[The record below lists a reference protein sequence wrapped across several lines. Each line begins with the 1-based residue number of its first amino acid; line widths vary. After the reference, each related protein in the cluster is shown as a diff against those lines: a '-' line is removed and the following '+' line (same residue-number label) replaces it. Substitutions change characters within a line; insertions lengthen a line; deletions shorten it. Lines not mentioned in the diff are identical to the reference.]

1 MKKIVLR
8 PSAIDTASNCPQQW
22 YRTHILGQ
30 NSIPNARASI
40 GTAIHRA
47 AEVLWTEAIATGKKD
62 VNLAK
67 ATDAALEC
75 FKEEAKQGLQFKDG
89 ENVNTANVEVI
100 KGTEAFVTDIVPFT
114 DIPQA
119 VEKRFTIPLDGHPVV
134 ESVSGTVDYISH
146 NQISDI
152 KTSSRK
158 PTVSNYI
165 TQQSTYKLLAEKNGV
180 DVQYNTIQSVVFAK
194 KETAGHI
201 LEMPTD
207 VEQAKLAINTLLDV
221 TEIYAKDIVDP
232 NILFRGN
239 PKYYLCSEMY
249 CAFYND
255 CPFIAGTAKKA
266 TPNDIATVKK
276 AQPNMVTL

>member
-1 MKKIVLR
+1 MKKIILR
-8 PSAIDTASNCPQQW
+8 PSAIDTASNCAHQW

-47 AEVLWTEAIATGKKD
+47 AEVLWTEAIATGTKD
-62 VNLAK
+62 INLPK
-67 ATDAALEC
+67 SVDAALEC
-75 FKEEAKQGLQFKDG
+75 FKEDEQKGLQFKDG
-89 ENVNTANVEVI
+89 ENANTARVEII
-100 KGTEAFVTDIVPFT
+100 KGTEAFVSDIVPFT

-119 VEKRFTIPLDGHPVV
+119 VEKRFTITLEGHPVV
-134 ESVSGTVDYISH
+134 ESVSGTVDYISR

-152 KTSSRK
+152 KTSTRK
-158 PTVSNYI
+158 PTVANYM
-165 TQQSTYKLLAEKNGV
+165 TQQSTYKLLAQKNGV

-201 LEMPTD
+201 IEMPTD
-207 VEQAKLAINTLLDV
+207 IEQAKIVINTILDV

-239 PKYYLCSEMY
+239 PKYYLCSETY
-249 CAFYND
+249 CAFYMD

-266 TPNDIATVKK
+266 TANDVETVKK